1 MSEAVNDAALG
12 ARIAGKVQ
20 LRLTLPLVFLMFL
33 SSLDRSN
40 VSFAA
45 LQMNQEIGLTPQLYG
60 LAASLFFLGF
70 LPGQYPSVVL
80 LQRIGVK
87 GWVTLMVG
95 VWAAVEIAMAYVTSP
110 GMFFVLRVILGLA
123 EGGMAPGIVVFLTR
137 WAPPGRRANT
147 FAMPMLA
154 IPFSLVLGG
163 PLCGWLME
171 AANPLGLAGWRWM
184 FLALGVG
191 NAVIAVIAGAW
202 FPNGPDDAK
211 WLSDTEKTWINA
223 NVSAAPPPPKRG
235 EGAMGEIF
243 REPLFWIFALIWF
256 LLLGGA
262 YAIMFWLPQV
272 LRQLTGMSPLEIGL
286 ITALPWIGNGLA
298 LVINSWHSDKTGE
311 RFWHLSIPMVVAALA
326 FGAASLAP
334 PGVAGLIFLVI
345 GASALGAAQGTFW
358 AVPAAAM
365 PPKAMT
371 GGIAFINISGS
382 AAGLVIPNLIA
393 PLRDATGAFAA
404 PIWMICGML
413 TLSALLTMAARARAM
428 SVRPA

>member
-1 MSEAVNDAALG
+1 MSTASDDEALG
-12 ARIAGKVQ
+12 ARIARKVQ
-20 LRLTLPLVFLMFL
+20 VRLTLPLVFLMFL

-87 GWVTLMVG
+87 GWVALMVG
-95 VWAAVEIAMAYVTSP
+95 IWAAVEIAMAYVTSP
-110 GMFFVLRVILGLA
+110 GMFFVLRIILGLA

-137 WAPPGRRANT
+137 WAPPGQRAST
-147 FAMPMLA
+147 FAAPMLA

-171 AANPLGLAGWRWM
+171 TANPLGLPGWRWM
-184 FLALGVG
+184 FLALGIG
-191 NAVIAVIAGAW
+191 NLAVAAIAAAW
-202 FPNGPDDAK
+202 FPNTPDEAR
-211 WLSDTEKTWINA
+211 WLNPEERTWINA
-223 NVSAAPPPPKRG
+223 HVRAAPPPPKRG

-243 REPLFWIFALIWF
+243 REPLFWIFAAIWF

-272 LRQLTGMSPLEIGL
+272 LHQLTGMSPLQVGL
-286 ITALPWIGNGLA
+286 VTALPWIGNGIA
-298 LVINSWHSDKTGE
+298 LVLNSWHSDKTGE

-326 FGAASLAP
+326 FGAASLSP
-334 PGVAGLIFLVI
+334 PGLPGLVFLVI

-365 PPKAMT
+365 PPKALT
-371 GGIAFINISGS
+371 GGIAFVTISGS
-382 AAGLVIPNLIA
+382 AAGLVIPTLIA
-393 PLRDATGAFAA
+393 PLKEATGAFAA
-404 PIWMICGML
+404 PIWMICAML
-413 TLSALLTMAARARAM
+413 TLSAALTMAARARAAA
-428 SVRPA
+428 VPAA